1 MQRVTGLALG
11 FFSLIANSGS
21 GQQPPPGQPT
31 QGLGADWPNW
41 RGPNHDGLS
50 PEKNFRTTWTQPPRV
65 VWEFPV
71 GAGFSSFTCVGG
83 KAYTCGTKDKQ
94 QTAFCLDAN
103 TGKLIWAA
111 PIEPQF
117 RERSGGDGPRA
128 TPTIDEGRVY
138 LFGAL
143 GRMLCLDAEKG
154 KEIWSRQFNNRPI
167 YGYSGSVLILG
178 DLAIVSPGTKD
189 GALLALDKKT
199 GKEVWKCGKDAA
211 GYATPHPF
219 TFNGRQ
225 YVVNFMARFVVA
237 ADAKTGNE
245 TLRIPWDTW
254 SGINVSAPVFH
265 DGYLFISSG
274 YNTGAALFK
283 LSPQDD
289 RLSAGQVWRSKVFRD
304 KFQSCVLVDGIL
316 YGGDE
321 VGFKCA
327 EFMTGKQL
335 WNIREMENASVLWA
349 NGYLIVLA
357 EDGKLVIAPATPKEF
372 MPTAQAP
379 VLSGRCW
386 TIPTLCK
393 GKLYLRDFK
402 RAVCLD
408 LGS

>member
-1 MQRVTGLALG
+1 MHRVAGLFVG
-11 FFSLIANSGS
+11 FVSLVAAPGFD
-21 GQQPPPGQPT
+21 QQST
-31 QGLGADWPNW
+31 RSHAADWANW

-50 PEKNFRTTWTQPPRV
+50 PERNFKTNWVQPPKV

-71 GAGFSSFTCVGG
+71 GAGFSSFTCVGE
-83 KAYTCGTKDKQ
+83 KAYTCGTRDKQ

-103 TGKLIWAA
+103 TGKLIWAT
-111 PIEPQF
+111 PIEPQY
-117 RERSGGDGPRA
+117 REKSGGDGPRA
-128 TPTIDEGRVY
+128 TPTIDDGRVY
-138 LFGAL
+138 VFGAL

-199 GKEVWKCGKDAA
+199 GKDVWKCGKDAA
-211 GYATPHPF
+211 GYATPYPF
-219 TFNGRQ
+219 ALNGRQ

-237 ADAKTGNE
+237 ADAKTGE
-245 TLRIPWDTW
+245 EALRIPWDTW
-254 SGINVSAPVFH
+254 SGINVSAPIFH
-265 DGYLFISSG
+265 DDHLFISSG
-274 YNTGAALFK
+274 YNAGAALFK
-283 LSPQDD
+283 LSARDD
-289 RLSAGQVWRSKVFRD
+289 HLSASQIWRSKVFRD

-327 EFMTGKQL
+327 EFMTGKQC

-357 EDGKLVIAPATPKEF
+357 EDGKLMIAPATPKEF
-372 MPTAQAP
+372 KPIAQAQ

-386 TIPTLCK
+386 TIPTLCR
-393 GKLYLRDFK
+393 GKLYLRDFNK
-402 RAVCLD
+402 AVCLD
-408 LGS
+408 LSS